1 MPTLWYIAGS
11 IAACIY
17 PIPEWIENK
26 CKELLPFVLYKFMEI
41 YEGFIEVQKIS
52 QEILKK
58 KVPHPNGD
66 LLTRLGNW

>member
-1 MPTLWYIAGS
+1 
-11 IAACIY
+11 
-17 PIPEWIENK
+17 
-26 CKELLPFVLYKFMEI
+26 MEI